1 MFHGVIQK
9 ISDHKYNLGLYTVGH
24 KKWHFTFVHIFA
36 NYWPI
41 FKILSLAHFADNL
54 Q

>member
-1 MFHGVIQK
+1 MNFSAKPSYIAT
-9 ISDHKYNLGLYTVGH
+9 LYTVGH
-24 KKWHFTFVHIFA
+24 KKTWHFTFVNIFA

-41 FKILSLAHFADNL
+41 FKILSLAHFADNM